1 MVCAHELTMKH
12 ISTDH
17 IHFFVTDLDAAIEFY
32 KDLGFEFIHK
42 LEHGG
47 REAAQLRSTSGL
59 MIDLNKTRA
68 SDNPGYSHY
77 AMLVDEVE
85 KTCQGLK
92 AKARSCSQY
101 AKQLSSKSITR
112 ASPPANN
119 TLVFTSRSA

>member
-1 MVCAHELTMKH
+1 MVCDYDLAMKH

-17 IHFFVTDLDAAIEFY
+17 IHFFVTDLDTAIDFY

-47 REAAQLRSTSGL
+47 REAAQLRSESGL

-85 KTCQGLK
+85 KTCEELK
-92 AKARSCSQY
+92 AKGYEVDGPVYNKDSKR
-101 AKQLSSKSITR
+101 KIITLRDPNGFLVQL
-112 ASPPANN
+112 
-119 TLVFTSRSA
+119 VESA

>member
-1 MVCAHELTMKH
+1 MVCNNDLTMKH

-47 REAAQLRSTSGL
+47 REAAQLRSASGL
-59 MIDLNKTRA
+59 IIDLNKTRA

-85 KTCQGLK
+85 KTCEELK
-92 AKARSCSQY
+92 AKGYEVDGPVYNKDSKR
-101 AKQLSSKSITR
+101 KIITLRDPNGFLVQL
-112 ASPPANN
+112 
-119 TLVFTSRSA
+119 VESA

>member
-17 IHFFVTDLDAAIEFY
+17 IHFFVTALDEAIEFY

-47 REAAQLRSTSGL
+47 REAAQLRSESGL

-85 KTCQGLK
+85 KTCEELK
-92 AKARSCSQY
+92 AKGYEVDGPVYNKDSKR
-101 AKQLSSKSITR
+101 KILTLRDPNGFLVQLVE
-112 ASPPANN
+112 AA
-119 TLVFTSRSA
+119 